1 MDSEQWILFWTA
13 FGAIG
18 TTIGSMI
25 TAIAVAIAVKQ
36 YRQPLTKYIEVSHGI
51 QFPIYDY
58 GLGPAGIYISIK
70 NKGIRTINVSSVYL
84 KGKSKLYLNNI
95 QYPGLSSVSFP
106 TELRPEDNINFSMEL
121 VKFEHEIEKMVAQ
134 GVIKRNCNLRI
145 VISDTL
151 GKEYFDKKKVKI
163 RRGKFH
169 R

>member
-1 MDSEQWILFWTA
+1 
-13 FGAIG
+13 
-18 TTIGSMI
+18 
-25 TAIAVAIAVKQ
+25 
-36 YRQPLTKYIEVSHGI
+36 
-51 QFPIYDY
+51 
-58 GLGPAGIYISIK
+58 
-70 NKGIRTINVSSVYL
+70 
-84 KGKSKLYLNNI
+84 
-95 QYPGLSSVSFP
+95 
-106 TELRPEDNINFSMEL
+106 MEL